1 MSKRQFGL
9 IYISSYQARLFIVD
23 LKKMTILE
31 QLNSAQF
38 VQGGKKFEVY
48 ENELPRLT
56 DALIGFKR
64 KLAEYGI
71 DNCKVYGNRQLL
83 DKISARYLSDQIKIR
98 TGLDVEWLNGAQ
110 IAYYKIIAGMALPQ
124 FSELAPDESTYLLST
139 GSAMLNLTLFKG
151 QNYVSTW
158 DFALGPEEIEEMSAM
173 TRDTPIDP
181 IDIISDYISRKLVSF
196 KTIEKPTGKSRLII
210 QHVSSQGEQSLKP
223 HERAQVIE
231 PETFAKVYN
240 DFKEAPDQYLMEKYN
255 LTVDSLARMK
265 PTIVLVNQLNK
276 VIKPEKITLTESSA
290 ITGLMLQE
298 AARLKYRPDEYS
310 TIVLTATKNIARRY
324 ESGGKHS
331 NLSNKF
337 ALHIFDRLAHAGMV
351 DKRDR
356 QLLEIAARLHDI
368 GNFIN
373 FHNHYEHAAY
383 IIDANQIIGLSD
395 RENAMLI
402 SILKHQDITNL
413 NDEEKG
419 YRSLDPAVQVRV
431 AKLAAILRLANSLD
445 ASRKQK
451 ISKIVVSI
459 KDDQMLI
466 TVTSKSDLTLERWV
480 FEKNVPLAQAVF
492 GMKIAMKQKRGK

>member
-124 FSELAPDESTYLLST
+124 FSELTPDESTYLLST

-231 PETFAKVYN
+231 QETFAKVYN

-413 NDEEKG
+413 NDEEQG

>member
-124 FSELAPDESTYLLST
+124 FSELTPDESTYLLST

-158 DFALGPEEIEEMSAM
+158 DFALGPEEIEELSAM
-173 TRDTPIDP
+173 TRETPIDP

-231 PETFAKVYN
+231 QETFAKVYN

-413 NDEEKG
+413 NDEEQG